1 MDKWVSI
8 LLEVE
13 QMWEESRER
22 AIAARYPMTEQYRI
36 DRDFYKAQRILD
48 LYGYEWFYR
57 FVERCPHIIHLLDDL
72 VPCKREPDLYQC
84 TMFCHKYN
92 FEKGCMLC
100 Q

>member
-1 MDKWVSI
+1 MDKWVNI

-22 AIAARYPMTEQYRI
+22 AIAAHYPMTEQYCI
-36 DRDFYKAQRILD
+36 DRDFYKAQRILEM
-48 LYGYEWFYR
+48 YGYEWFRR
-57 FVERCPHIIHLLDDL
+57 FIDRCPHIIHLLDDL